1 MQIPQ
6 RDKHVYLKDD
16 CPFCFFDETQNQIYW
31 SWKYWTIYFN
41 KNPYSIEQNHLL
53 ALPKRHI
60 KYFRELDNDEL
71 IEYGEVSKKVLE
83 FFGDKD
89 YFSFSR
95 ETMAKRSVEHLH
107 IHFLIWKLRAT
118 TLTLMLREQWL

>member
-1 MQIPQ
+1 MNLPQ
-6 RDKHVYLKDD
+6 RDKHVYTLND
-16 CPFCFFDETQNQIYW
+16 CPFCFFVETKNQIYRT
-31 SWKYWTIYFN
+31 WKYWTIFFN
-41 KNPYSIEQNHLL
+41 KNPYSKDQNHLL